1 MAEIK
6 RIVLSGGGTGGHIYP
21 ALALYQVIKAK
32 YPEVECLYVGSQ
44 KGLEADI
51 VAKEGLA
58 FQSIEIQGLKRS
70 LSLKNLKTAWLMLT
84 SVHKAK
90 KILRD
95 FKPDVVI
102 GTGGYVCAPV
112 LYAASRLGIPSLIH
126 EQNSVA
132 GVTNKFLSR
141 FVNRIATCF
150 EEVKSDFKGQ
160 ESKIILTG
168 NPRGQEVVATPKM
181 DTILSEQFQ
190 LDDQV
195 PTVLVFGG
203 SRGAPAINQAAIE
216 AIPSF
221 AGQDYQVIV
230 ATGRVHYDELRQS
243 LKQELPAN
251 VRLVPYID
259 NMPSL
264 LRQIKLVV
272 GRSGA
277 TSLTELTAL
286 GLPSILVPSPYVTNN
301 HQEHNAMAL
310 VDHGAARMIKQADLT
325 ATSLVETIQE
335 LMADPKNLE
344 KMAQSAYELGIR
356 DASDRL
362 VKVLEEICK

>member
-1 MAEIK
+1 
-6 RIVLSGGGTGGHIYP
+6 
-21 ALALYQVIKAK
+21 
-32 YPEVECLYVGSQ
+32 
-44 KGLEADI
+44 
-51 VAKEGLA
+51 
-58 FQSIEIQGLKRS
+58 
-70 LSLKNLKTAWLMLT
+70 MLT

-150 EEVKSDFKGQ
+150 E